1 MTTGY
6 SDMATK
12 TGNTYISGTM
22 ADMMT
27 IPTAN
32 LAFSTTPRAKKLTP
46 GNCDND
52 RQPETT
58 M

>member
-1 MTTGY
+1 
-6 SDMATK
+6 MATK